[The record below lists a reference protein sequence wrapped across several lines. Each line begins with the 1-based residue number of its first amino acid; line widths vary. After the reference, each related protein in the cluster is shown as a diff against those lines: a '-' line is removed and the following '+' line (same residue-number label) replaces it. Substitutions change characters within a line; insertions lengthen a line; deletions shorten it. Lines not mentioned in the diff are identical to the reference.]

1 MKFIKIALQSIAL
14 MFFVACSSDEPTPET
29 VLPDT
34 VETGVVGTMIK
45 VQGGTFTMG
54 CDTSAVDEAPAH
66 QVTLSTY
73 YIGEF
78 EVTQGEWKS
87 IMAQANPSYNPTND
101 SLPVEQV
108 SWTQVQT
115 FITALNTATG
125 KTFRLPTEAEWE
137 FAARGGVKS
146 LGYKYSGSNKIDSVG
161 WYLGNNESENTQK
174 VGRKLPNELGLY
186 DMSGNVAEW
195 CEDRY
200 GVYTSTAQTN
210 PTGATSGSTK
220 VFRGG
225 RCDFDADDALITS
238 RRSDGVSKKYYN
250 LGFRLVM
257 QP

>member
-1 MKFIKIALQSIAL
+1 MKFIKIALQSIVL
-14 MFFVACSSDEPTPET
+14 MSFVACSSDEPTPDT
-29 VLPDT
+29 VLPDA

-54 CDTSAVDEAPAH
+54 CDTSAVDESPAH

-87 IMAQANPSYNPTND
+87 IMAQANPSYNATND
-101 SLPVEQV
+101 SLPVERV

-146 LGYKYSGSNKIDSVG
+146 LGYKYSGSNKIDSVA
-161 WYLGNNESENTQK
+161 WYLGNNESESTHK
-174 VGRKLPNELGLY
+174 VGQKLPNELGLY
-186 DMSGNVAEW
+186 DMSGNVSEFYSDW
-195 CEDRY
+195 YSYSYSNMSVTD
-200 GVYTSTAQTN
+200 
-210 PTGATSGSTK
+210 PTGPTSGI
-220 VFRGG
+220 VRVLRGG
-225 RCDFDADDALITS
+225 CFSTDNQSSSVFYRKF
-238 RRSDGVSKKYYN
+238 GN
-250 LGFRLVM
+250 LPYKHIGLRLVCT
-257 QP
+257 PF